1 MKQKAPK
8 SNEGGTPPRLVR
20 APWGRCQDDQLLKI
34 NSNKTYAKRVYL
46 VGVNSP

>member
-20 APWGRCQDDQLLKI
+20 ASWGRCQDDQLLKI